1 LRAFFFFAHEGWSF
15 LRRNPAASVA
25 AVTAVGAVLFV
36 LLLFMLLSHNVLIL
50 ADRLSERKGLSVFL
64 EADIGAERI
73 GELRHR
79 FESFG
84 EVAEVLLVSRDEA
97 LREIEADLGTQDL
110 AEVLEGNPLPDVFL
124 VTPVSA
130 ASDAS
135 SLAQLAREMEAYE
148 GVDDVLF
155 GERWVAALDQGLQML
170 RRVNLLTG
178 GLATLAIILVL
189 GNTLRLLVL
198 MREDHLAIMKVI
210 GATDA
215 FVRTPFVVAGVM
227 LCIIGG
233 GMSLA
238 LLRLGFAVT
247 KGLMPG
253 LRFLPLGFVLLFVLG
268 VAVVGLLGSLLT
280 VEASIRQME
289 RGGGRL
295 RA

>member
-1 LRAFFFFAHEGWSF
+1 LRAFFFFADEGWSF